1 MVYVDE
7 SGIDNFLQREFGRSK
22 RGQKVYGEKRGI
34 RFIRESFIAGL
45 SMGSIIAPMCYEG
58 TCDGVLFNFW
68 LQKFLVPELKKGQV
82 IIMDNASFH
91 KSIQTKDIIKNAGCE
106 LIFLPPYSPDLNPI
120 EKVWAH
126 IKSKIKSFSNKFK
139 TLQEGVNFAF
149 QNIS

>member
-68 LQKFLVPELKKGQV
+68 CR
-82 IIMDNASFH
+82 N
-91 KSIQTKDIIKNAGCE
+91 
-106 LIFLPPYSPDLNPI
+106 
-120 EKVWAH
+120 
-126 IKSKIKSFSNKFK
+126 
-139 TLQEGVNFAF
+139 
-149 QNIS
+149 

>member
-1 MVYVDE
+1 
-7 SGIDNFLQREFGRSK
+7 
-22 RGQKVYGEKRGI
+22 
-34 RFIRESFIAGL
+34 
-45 SMGSIIAPMCYEG
+45 MGSIIAPMCYEG

-126 IKSKIKSFSNKFK
+126 IKSKIKSISNKFK